1 MIAERLSRLARA
13 AIEELAAA
21 GALERTEHRALS
33 FRRLA
38 ADARAIGLFDLA
50 TRLEAV
56 AAALDA
62 QAGLGPQPNAALA
75 EALLASYD
83 RIEALSARLAR
94 SELLAAFGAEDDDDT
109 EAP

>member
-1 MIAERLSRLARA
+1 MIPERLARRARA

-21 GALERTEHRALS
+21 GAFERTESRATS

-38 ADARAIGLFDLA
+38 ADARSIGLFDLA
-50 TRLEAV
+50 ARLDDV
-56 AAALDA
+56 ATALET
-62 QAGLGPQPNAALA
+62 QAGLGPRPNAALA

-83 RIEALSARLAR
+83 RIEALSATLAR
-94 SELLAAFGAEDDDDT
+94 DALLSVFGAEDGGT

>member
-1 MIAERLSRLARA
+1 MIPERLARQARA

-21 GALERTEHRALS
+21 GALERTEHRAIS
-33 FRRLA
+33 FRRLS
-38 ADARAIGLFDLA
+38 ADARSIGLFDLA

-56 AAALDA
+56 AAALEA
-62 QAGLGPQPNAALA
+62 QAGRGPRPSVALA

-94 SELLAAFGAEDDDDT
+94 GALLSSFGAEDDDP